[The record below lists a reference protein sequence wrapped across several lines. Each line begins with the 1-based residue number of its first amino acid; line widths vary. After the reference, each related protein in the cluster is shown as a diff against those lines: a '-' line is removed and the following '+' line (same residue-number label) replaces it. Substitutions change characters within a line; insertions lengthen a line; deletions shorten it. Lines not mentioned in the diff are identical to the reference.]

1 MVRWKMGFQ
10 EEYLRVIVEGKKK
23 IEGRLYDEKRQ
34 KIKFGDEI
42 VFENKFVCVV
52 KDVRVYF
59 LFREMLE
66 KEGFENVL
74 FGVKSIEEGV
84 KVYWKFYLEEKE
96 KKYGVVVIEVELVV
110 WISEENNF

>member
-1 MVRWKMGFQ
+1 
-10 EEYLRVIVEGKKK
+10 
-23 IEGRLYDEKRQ
+23 
-34 KIKFGDEI
+34 
-42 VFENKFVCVV
+42 
-52 KDVRVYF
+52 
-59 LFREMLE
+59 MLE